1 MIIELDDGTIYRK
14 ALYLMVKTMV
24 SCNFS
29 LKPIQRH
36 DDLSPIDHQD
46 WTKVPYTSGAALLP
60 ALDQV
65 VRELQMSG
73 TKDVKVG
80 QLGVTRP
87 GKHTKNCGFSS
98 WIFP

>member
-1 MIIELDDGTIYRK
+1 MWVEL
-14 ALYLMVKTMV
+14 LFLV
-24 SCNFS
+24 FS
-29 LKPIQRH
+29 FFSSIKNRNKLNH

-46 WTKVPYTSGAALLP
+46 WTKVPYASGAALLP

-80 QLGVTRP
+80 KLGFTL
-87 GKHTKNCGFSS
+87 
-98 WIFP
+98 W